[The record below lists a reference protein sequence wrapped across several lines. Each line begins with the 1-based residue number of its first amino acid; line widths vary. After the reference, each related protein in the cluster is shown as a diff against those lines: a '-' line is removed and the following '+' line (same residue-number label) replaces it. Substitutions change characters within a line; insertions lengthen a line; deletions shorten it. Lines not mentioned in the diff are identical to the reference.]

1 MPARTIRRL
10 IAILALMISVI
21 APQHAVADET
31 QKPAITSTIQ
41 GQIDAFLADDFERA
55 FTYAS
60 PMIKSLF
67 GNARNFGAM
76 VQQGYPMVHRPSDL
90 KFLDLRRENGRLVQ
104 KVQVR
109 DAAGRTHLLDYS
121 MIKTDAGWQI
131 NGVQLLKNTGLSA

>member
-1 MPARTIRRL
+1 MPARTIPRL

-21 APQHAVADET
+21 VPLHAVADET

-41 GQIDAFLADDFERA
+41 GQIDAFLADDFDRA

-60 PMIKSLF
+60 PMIKNLF

-76 VQQGYPMVHRPSDL
+76 VRQGYPMVHRPSDL